1 MRNLIEFLAKHNHW
15 IVFIIL
21 EAISFI
27 LLFRY
32 NSYQGSVWFSSAN
45 VVAGKV
51 YELSSQ
57 LETFF
62 TLTSANEKLTER
74 NLLLERK
81 VTELAEQLTTLT
93 KDSSYLK
100 KDLKQLSDYHLIPA
114 KIVSNSLDRQDN
126 LITLNKG
133 SLDGV
138 KKDMGVVCGTGVVG
152 VIYLVSSHYSVV
164 IPLLSSKSNIS
175 CKIQDRQYFGY
186 LRWSGGATDEA
197 FLDDVPR
204 HARFKLYENIV
215 TSGYSSIFPPNI
227 LVGKILHVYNSPDGV
242 SYRLCVKLSTNFSTL
257 RDVCVV
263 DNTAMREQIEILKA
277 AQDSMQSK

>member
-133 SLDGV
+133 
-138 KKDMGVVCGTGVVG
+138 C
-152 VIYLVSSHYSVV
+152 
-164 IPLLSSKSNIS
+164 LLYTS
-175 CKIQDRQYFGY
+175 D
-186 LRWSGGATDEA
+186 AA
-197 FLDDVPR
+197 DD
-204 HARFKLYENIV
+204 
-215 TSGYSSIFPPNI
+215 
-227 LVGKILHVYNSPDGV
+227 
-242 SYRLCVKLSTNFSTL
+242 
-257 RDVCVV
+257 
-263 DNTAMREQIEILKA
+263 
-277 AQDSMQSK
+277 